1 MLLECH
7 IFLNLT
13 MFAQCLA
20 QMTKP
25 IFLKIIAVHHQVC
38 GEGDAEA
45 MEQHCYTHAHIYNNW
60 IESGCF

>member
-1 MLLECH
+1 ML
-7 IFLNLT
+7 
-13 MFAQCLA
+13 ARCLS
-20 QMTKP
+20 QMTTP

-45 MEQHCYTHAHIYNNW
+45 MEQHCYTHARIYNNW